1 MAIEINVIE
10 LSEALALREVTRIY
24 GEEALYKNHYEEFR
38 GLVNSATIE
47 ITYNKVYN
55 KYYDTIM
62 GLIKKKDDEI

>member
-38 GLVNSATIE
+38 GLVMQPAVK

-62 GLIKKKDDEI
+62 GLIKNKENEV

>member
-24 GEEALYKNHYEEFR
+24 GEDAIYKNHYDEFR
-38 GLVNSATIE
+38 GLVMRPAVK
-47 ITYNKVYN
+47 ITFNKMYN

-62 GLIKKKDDEI
+62 GLIKNKENEV

>member
-24 GEEALYKNHYEEFR
+24 GEEALYKNNYDQFV
-38 GLVNSATIE
+38 GLVMRPAVK
-47 ITYNKVYN
+47 ITFNKMYN

-62 GLIKKKDDEI
+62 GLIKNKENEV